1 MITSMSGLAGYYE
14 GSMRAFLNY
23 LVEANKT
30 KNDPQI
36 ENVIIGMRE
45 TLAEGKEI
53 EEEIKKRK

>member
-1 MITSMSGLAGYYE
+1 MSGLAGYYE